1 MPQNGGTMNV
11 AFCTYRKWA
20 YDIAAELARHRGKW
34 GLTKAVGAIGEEAP
48 IETLAPTGKKIDPKE
63 LEILFK
69 DGFFGDIDVLL
80 MYGWSWILPKEM
92 VKEKV
97 CLALH
102 PSPLPKYRG
111 GSPIQN
117 QIINGERKSAVS
129 IFRMTDKL
137 DAGLLFAQEE
147 ISFEGHLNE
156 ILGRMTSVGTR
167 LSLEILDKIAEGTI
181 SPKEQKGEPTIV
193 RRRKPEQSELTKEF
207 LHKADSTKLFNFCR
221 ALEDPY
227 PNPFV
232 AVADG
237 IVKISWTRVS
247 AVPDGKAVKA
257 DDICALRKRDFR
269 GAVSVLCSDKK
280 YVVIEKAA

>member
-1 MPQNGGTMNV
+1 MNV

-20 YDIAAELARHRGKW
+20 YDIGVALAKHSGKW
-34 GLTKAVGAIGEEAP
+34 KITKAIGAIGEEAP
-48 IETLAPTGKKIDPKE
+48 VEALAPAGKKIEPKE
-63 LEILFK
+63 LEAIYRE
-69 DGFFGDIDVLL
+69 GFFDDIDVLL

-111 GSPIQN
+111 GSPIQH
-117 QIINGERKSAVS
+117 QIMNGDIKSAVS

-137 DAGLLFAQEE
+137 DAGPLFAQEE
-147 ISFEGHLNE
+147 ISFDGHLNE

-167 LSLEILDKIAEGTI
+167 LSFDILDRMAGKTLV
-181 SPKEQKGEPTIV
+181 PKEQKGEPTIV
-193 RRRKPEQSELTKEF
+193 RRRKPEQSELTEEF
-207 LHKADSTKLFNFCR
+207 LHGADSTKLFNFCR

-227 PNPFV
+227 PNPYIV
-232 AVADG
+232 LNDG

-247 AVPDGKAVKA
+247 AAPDGKVVKA
-257 DDICALRKRDFR
+257 NNVRALRKRDFR
-269 GAVSVLCSDKK
+269 GVVSVLCSDGK